1 MKMNTIL
8 KSHEHE
14 KNVKMSCKRKKTR
27 KVMKMNKILKS
38 HENEYNHKK
47 FLK

>member
-1 MKMNTIL
+1 MKT
-8 KSHEHE
+8 
-14 KNVKMSCKRKKTR
+14 KKTG

>member
-14 KNVKMSCKRKKTR
+14 KKFKKSCKRKKTG